1 MSVRLRVGIALA
13 IGAVV
18 AVAAAI
24 ALSSRD
30 GSSRHAGLPIGSE
43 GLTAR
48 TSISPRAQ
56 LFGERVVARLDLLID
71 RDVVDP
77 DTISIA
83 TDFTPYT
90 PTAKL
95 RVERVD
101 YERMTRMR
109 YSVPLECLEDD
120 CAPRRDRKDVRFRP
134 AQVRSEGR
142 VVQRPAWPVM
152 TIGSRLQ
159 NPVID
164 NTDVRNQRLRE
175 PTTGLDWR
183 AEVRVASPTWRIE
196 PAQATVLLVAFA
208 ILLLA
213 ASFLLVV
220 VAYPGLARRL
230 WRRPARL
237 SPLERALVVLE
248 HASERGVEREH
259 RVALDDLATELRALG
274 AGELA
279 GSAYALAWDEPA
291 PAADRTAGLSER
303 VRELITGSTNGHP

>member
-1 MSVRLRVGIALA
+1 MSVRVRVGIALA
-13 IGAVV
+13 IGVAV

-30 GSSRHAGLPIGSE
+30 GSARHVGLPIGSE
-43 GLTAR
+43 GLTSR
-48 TSISPRAQ
+48 TSITPRAQ

-77 DTISIA
+77 DTISVT
-83 TDFTPYT
+83 TDFAPYR

-95 RVERVD
+95 RMARVD
-101 YERMTRMR
+101 YERMTRLH
-109 YSVPLECLEDD
+109 YSVPLECLEDA
-120 CAPRRDRKDVRFRP
+120 CAPRSDRKDVRFRP

-159 NPVID
+159 NPVTD

-213 ASFLLVV
+213 VSFFLVT

-274 AGELA
+274 AGDLA
-279 GSAYALAWDEPA
+279 GTAYALAWDEPA
-291 PAADRTAGLSER
+291 PAAERTAGLSQR